1 MVLAMPTCSLVFHIA
16 SVCYSSWKVL
26 ADIPD
31 GSRCDHIAHQI
42 GRFGNVAFCAVEE
55 CVKSLVGSEFR
66 WDRCHQFRIDNRED
80 RKMPKIDNAGLFVC
94 FSICDDAAAVYFRA
108 CACCR
113 RDVYHRERL
122 IRNRLAFACTACYIV
137 PKRAVICRHDGNG
150 LCASMT
156 EPPPKATRKSAPKSR
171 AAFAPSMTV
180 VWIGFA

>member
-1 MVLAMPTCSLVFHIA
+1 MVLANATCSLGFHIA

-80 RKMPKIDNAGLFVC
+80 REDAKIDNAGLFVC

-137 PKRAVICRHDGNG
+137 PKRAVH
-150 LCASMT
+150 LST
-156 EPPPKATRKSAPKSR
+156 
-171 AAFAPSMTV
+171 
-180 VWIGFA
+180 